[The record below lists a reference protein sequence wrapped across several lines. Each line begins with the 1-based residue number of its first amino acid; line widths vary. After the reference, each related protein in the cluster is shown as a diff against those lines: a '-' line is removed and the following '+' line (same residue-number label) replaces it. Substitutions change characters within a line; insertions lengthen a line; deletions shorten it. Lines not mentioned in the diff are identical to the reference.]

1 MVDPNVFTFAGY
13 DSERWTGF
21 AFGMGLDRIVMVR
34 HGVPDLRM
42 LFDGDLRFLEQ
53 FS

>member
-1 MVDPNVFTFAGY
+1 
-13 DSERWTGF
+13 
-21 AFGMGLDRIVMVR
+21 MGLDRIAMVR

-53 FS
+53 FA